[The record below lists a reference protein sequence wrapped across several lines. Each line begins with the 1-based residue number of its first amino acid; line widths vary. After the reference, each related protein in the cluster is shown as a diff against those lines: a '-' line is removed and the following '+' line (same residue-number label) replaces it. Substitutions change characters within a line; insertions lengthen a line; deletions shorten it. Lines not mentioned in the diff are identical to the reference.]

1 MNCVILFHHRKSPAE
16 CANNVFHREKHNKS
30 KWKKTKNKPTKK
42 KNDTITVIF
51 LDGFPKTVIKLLV
64 FTHLSLSQPGPVTR
78 HLVLSAERP
87 VLLVSKI
94 SHQQEPLCG
103 TRQKEADRSPELS
116 HYGPQT
122 AEDNRNRL
130 KLCWTIAFEWGYW
143 TLKALLTM
151 EKPLNALH
159 QARTSTVHFVPKKN
173 PPSPPDNMHTPPPP
187 THVTGCEVNWYY
199 WYTLSEVTHLT
210 IQSQTFF
217 SPNI

>member
-1 MNCVILFHHRKSPAE
+1 MSPSPSPAFILSSDVLPLSLVTT
-16 CANNVFHREKHNKS
+16 CPTKTHKTNQ
-30 KWKKTKNKPTKK
+30 KKRRQKNKPTRKK
-42 KNDTITVIF
+42 KKTSHNNSHF
-51 LDGFPKTVIKLLV
+51 LDVFPKTVIRLPV
-64 FTHLSLSQPGPVTR
+64 FTHLSSSQPGPVTR

-130 KLCWTIAFEWGYW
+130 KLCWTIAFEWGCW

-151 EKPLNALH
+151 KKPLNAQH
-159 QARTSTVHFVPKKN
+159 QAKTRVQYILFPKINPPPSLPPILPIPRTLTTSTHQPA
-173 PPSPPDNMHTPPPP
+173 PAR
-187 THVTGCEVNWYY
+187 VTGNYHGYVQPRS
-199 WYTLSEVTHLT
+199 LV
-210 IQSQTFF
+210 
-217 SPNI
+217 